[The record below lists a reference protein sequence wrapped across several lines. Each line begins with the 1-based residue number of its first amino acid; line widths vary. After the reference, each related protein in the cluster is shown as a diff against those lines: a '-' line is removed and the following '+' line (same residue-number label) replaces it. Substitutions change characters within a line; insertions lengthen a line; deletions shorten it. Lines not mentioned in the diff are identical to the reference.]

1 MIKFLGSIW
10 FLLRNIFQS
19 GGFLSKLLAVLLG
32 GTSTLFAFLGFVA
45 TALITLLTGGLRM
58 FYMMW
63 TIISAYTL
71 VEMFRRFLLITFIV
85 AVFGWVIDYLITHIA
100 IFEGKTIAML
110 FSQMIQSIESL
121 GQWGHFALAF
131 ISKIGLFEGISLFLT
146 VMIFTLMARVA
157 LSIIFK

>member
-1 MIKFLGSIW
+1 MIKIITSIW
-10 FLLRNIFQS
+10 YLLKNIFQA
-19 GGFLSKLLAVLLG
+19 GGFISRLLG
-32 GTSTLFAFLGFVA
+32 VLFARASGLFSFIGFVG
-45 TALITLLTGGLRM
+45 TAVITLLTGGLRM

-85 AVFGWVIDYLITHIA
+85 AIFGWVIDYIITHIA
-100 IFEGKTIAML
+100 VFEGKTIAML
-110 FSQMIQSIESL
+110 FSQMIQSIEAL